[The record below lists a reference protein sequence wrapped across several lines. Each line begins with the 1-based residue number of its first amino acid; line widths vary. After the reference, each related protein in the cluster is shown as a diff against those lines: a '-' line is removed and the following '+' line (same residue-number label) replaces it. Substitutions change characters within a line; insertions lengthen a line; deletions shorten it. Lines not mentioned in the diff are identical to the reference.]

1 MARPKKEE
9 ISGEEPRQKLAVLE
23 QILTENKD
31 YHYVNDNVIDYVVS
45 SGSLTLDI
53 EMGGGIHPGIIRS
66 SGITEGGKTSNAL
79 GFARNFQ
86 LLHPEKGVVVYVKSE
101 GRLSSTMVE
110 RSGVDA
116 DPSRFR
122 VVPTN
127 DYEFVIDMMRRLIK
141 DNDNGNLY
149 FFILDSLDA

>member
-9 ISGEEPRQKLAVLE
+9 VSAEEPRQKLAVLE

-31 YHYVNDNVIDYVVS
+31 HHYVNDNVIDYVVS

-79 GFARNFQ
+79 GFARN
-86 LLHPEKGVVVYVKSE
+86 
-101 GRLSSTMVE
+101 
-110 RSGVDA
+110 
-116 DPSRFR
+116 
-122 VVPTN
+122 
-127 DYEFVIDMMRRLIK
+127 
-141 DNDNGNLY
+141 
-149 FFILDSLDA
+149 